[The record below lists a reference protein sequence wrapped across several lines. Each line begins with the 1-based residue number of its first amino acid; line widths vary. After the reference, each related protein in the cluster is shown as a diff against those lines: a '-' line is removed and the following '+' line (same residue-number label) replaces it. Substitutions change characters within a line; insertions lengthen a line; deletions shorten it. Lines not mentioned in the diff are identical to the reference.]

1 MTTEIEKT
9 KRALY
14 GCLDRIRRAG
24 KHRKLTA
31 EFEERLEEHL
41 EELRKEESAFQ
52 ARIGELYS
60 SRQQWEDIAALRLD
74 NLSAMTEERD
84 QIQQRLH
91 AIDHAYN
98 EQQKAMGIAGE
109 ELRNLQT
116 VVGAN
121 RIEIESFRRQ
131 VEDRDLIIKQ
141 QRAKSRDDVNYL
153 NDCITA
159 EKLSDTLGEKLRD
172 AQAVIG
178 RQEQLIVGQRLA
190 IADLYLAGRRV
201 NSAVATLQ
209 RLGYT
214 DCGGQL
220 WKPPLGK
227 KPHFDDWCTDP
238 MCDQCRAKC
247 GGR

>member
-1 MTTEIEKT
+1 MTNEIEKT
-9 KRALY
+9 NRALY

-24 KHRKLTA
+24 KHRVLTA
-31 EFEERLEEHL
+31 EFEERLEEHF
-41 EELRKEESAFQ
+41 EELRK
-52 ARIGELYS
+52 ARVTFTEKSDREIQSLA
-60 SRQQWEDIAALRLD
+60 SRLA
-74 NLSAMTEERD
+74 SMTEERD

-91 AIDHAYN
+91 AIDHAYK
-98 EQQKAMGIAGE
+98 EQQKAMGVAGD

-121 RIEIESFRRQ
+121 GIEIKSLRRQ
-131 VEDRDLIIKQ
+131 LEDRDLIIKQ

-153 NDCITA
+153 NDCIAA
-159 EKLSDTLGEKLRD
+159 EKLSDTLGEQLRD

-178 RQEQLIVGQRLA
+178 KQEQLIVGQRLA

-220 WKPPLGK
+220 WKPPIGK
-227 KPHFDDWCTDP
+227 RPDFVDYGAELREQNNGKPS
-238 MCDQCRAKC
+238 R
-247 GGR
+247 

>member
-9 KRALY
+9 KLALY

-41 EELRKEESAFQ
+41 E
-52 ARIGELYS
+52 
-60 SRQQWEDIAALRLD
+60 ALRAELMRWKNSD
-74 NLSAMTEERD
+74 KKSAEAAQFKQAEQKREREQHEDVERRLHLMTEERD

-109 ELRNLQT
+109 ELIRVQ
-116 VVGAN
+116 GMA
-121 RIEIESFRRQ
+121 RQ
-131 VEDRDLIIKQ
+131 YL
-141 QRAKSRDDVNYL
+141 DD
-153 NDCITA
+153 CRSA
-159 EKLSDTLGEKLRD
+159 EKMTDDLHEKLGH
-172 AQAVIG
+172 ATTVIG
-178 RQEQLIVGQRLA
+178 QQEQLIVGQRLA

-201 NSAVATLQ
+201 NSAVATLR

-227 KPHFDDWCTDP
+227 KPDFVKDHCETCEGLGYVDCN
-238 MCDQCRAKC
+238 
-247 GGR
+247 GGRPTAPCPEGCQ